1 MAKQI
6 RDNAIFGTH
15 GRAYTM
21 HLRRNLENP
30 HRNGKCQE
38 GHRPGVSRSSSVG
51 MADLYKANLVSRLS
65 VPANH
70 HLLRSTLTANS
81 FCRCATRRFPAFEPL
96 TVGVSDVLTDGYFK
110 LAMELGFEFQAGLN
124 GKCRVTSPVFRWARG
139 RTSSCPNINDNLG
152 SESTWELYWKRVA
165 AFYSTHSLL
174 LAPRN
179 AMGVWDARV
188 SA

>member
-1 MAKQI
+1 MFKW
-6 RDNAIFGTH
+6 TSTSH
-15 GRAYTM
+15 Y
-21 HLRRNLENP
+21 H
-30 HRNGKCQE
+30 
-38 GHRPGVSRSSSVG
+38 S
-51 MADLYKANLVSRLS
+51 
-65 VPANH
+65 
-70 HLLRSTLTANS
+70 LRSTLTANS

-174 LAPRN
+174 RVLAPRN
-179 AMGVWDARV
+179 AMGPGRTHV
-188 SA
+188 SLHDSAYLSINDHSDHQNLMRLISLKKTCLGIVT